1 MKKSPAETETSVR
14 SPQVSI
20 KASVSQ
26 NLAEYL
32 RLLEDQDVQ
41 DLHALVLAQ
50 VEPPLLEQ
58 VMAHVGQNQSKAAV
72 MLGLSRGTLRTK
84 LNKYDLL

>member
-1 MKKSPAETETSVR
+1 MRETQGAPETSVR

-20 KASVSQ
+20 KTSVNQ

-32 RLLEDQDVQ
+32 RLLEDQDVH
-41 DLHALVLAQ
+41 DRYALVLAQ
-50 VEPPLLEQ
+50 VEPPLLER

-84 LNKYDLL
+84 LNKYGLL

>member
-1 MKKSPAETETSVR
+1 MRETQGAPETSVR

-20 KASVSQ
+20 KTSVNQ

-32 RLLEDQDVQ
+32 RLLEDQDVH
-41 DLHALVLAQ
+41 DLYALVLAQ
-50 VEPPLLEQ
+50 VEPPLLER

-84 LNKYDLL
+84 LNKYGLL

>member
-1 MKKSPAETETSVR
+1 MRETQGAPETSVR

-20 KASVSQ
+20 KTSVNQ

-32 RLLEDQDVQ
+32 RLLEDQDVH
-41 DLHALVLAQ
+41 DLYAPVLAQ
-50 VEPPLLEQ
+50 VEPPLLER

-84 LNKYDLL
+84 LNKYGLL

>member
-1 MKKSPAETETSVR
+1 MRETPVDSQASTR
-14 SPQVSI
+14 SPQASI
-20 KASVSQ
+20 KASVNQ

-32 RLLEDQDVQ
+32 RLLEDQDVH

-84 LNKYDLL
+84 LNKYGLL

>member
-1 MKKSPAETETSVR
+1 MRETPVDSQASTR

-20 KASVSQ
+20 KASVNQ
-26 NLAEYL
+26 NLAECL
-32 RLLEDQDVQ
+32 RLLEDQDVH

-84 LNKYDLL
+84 LNKYGLL

>member
-1 MKKSPAETETSVR
+1 MRETPVDSQTSTR

-20 KASVSQ
+20 KASVNQ

-32 RLLEDQDVQ
+32 RLLEDQDVH

-84 LNKYDLL
+84 LNKYGLL

>member
-1 MKKSPAETETSVR
+1 MRETPVDSQASTR

-20 KASVSQ
+20 KASVNQ

-32 RLLEDQDVQ
+32 RLLEDQDVH

-84 LNKYDLL
+84 LNKYGLL